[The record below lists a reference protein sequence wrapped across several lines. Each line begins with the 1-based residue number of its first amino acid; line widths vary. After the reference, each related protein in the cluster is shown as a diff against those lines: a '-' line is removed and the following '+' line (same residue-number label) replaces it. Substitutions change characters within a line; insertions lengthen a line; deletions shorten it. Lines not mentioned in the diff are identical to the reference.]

1 LNTRSNITLK
11 KGFHRNQNIVRI
23 EFPYDQKVIDLLRKE
38 TTSKWSRTMECWYL
52 PESEFN
58 LGRFFTAFKP
68 VAWIDY
74 SGLKNNSEN
83 SEHVKYPETKRMNRN
98 KNIRLPKGYLEKLEQ
113 ERYGENTIKIYTHY
127 FKDFVA
133 EFLNRELPDITKE
146 EINEYILRLIKEKDI
161 SPSQQNQRIN
171 SIKFYYEKVLG
182 RINDY
187 YDIGRPRKERK
198 LPDVLS
204 KEEIRRM
211 IEATGN
217 IKHKFLIAL
226 IYSCGLRRS
235 EARQLKT
242 EDIDT
247 GRMLVKV
254 KGAKGKKDRYV
265 QLAKST
271 LTHYNNYLKEN
282 PVKKWVFE
290 GRGGNQ
296 YSAESI
302 YNVIKD
308 KALAAGIKKRVYP
321 HILRHSFATHCL
333 EQGIDLRYIQEW
345 LGHESS
351 KTTEIYTHVSKL
363 DFDKFSNPLDE
374 MFADSG

>member
-1 LNTRSNITLK
+1 
-11 KGFHRNQNIVRI
+11 
-23 EFPYDQKVIDLLRKE
+23 
-38 TTSKWSRTMECWYL
+38 M
-52 PESEFN
+52 PEEDFN

-74 SGLKNNSEN
+74 SGLKNNS
-83 SEHVKYPETKRMNRN
+83 
-98 KNIRLPKGYLEKLEQ
+98 
-113 ERYGENTIKIYTHY
+113 
-127 FKDFVA
+127 
-133 EFLNRELPDITKE
+133 
-146 EINEYILRLIKEKDI
+146 
-161 SPSQQNQRIN
+161 
-171 SIKFYYEKVLG
+171 
-182 RINDY
+182 
-187 YDIGRPRKERK
+187 
-198 LPDVLS
+198 
-204 KEEIRRM
+204 
-211 IEATGN
+211 
-217 IKHKFLIAL
+217 
-226 IYSCGLRRS
+226 
-235 EARQLKT
+235 
-242 EDIDT
+242 
-247 GRMLVKV
+247 
-254 KGAKGKKDRYV
+254 
-265 QLAKST
+265 
-271 LTHYNNYLKEN
+271 EN